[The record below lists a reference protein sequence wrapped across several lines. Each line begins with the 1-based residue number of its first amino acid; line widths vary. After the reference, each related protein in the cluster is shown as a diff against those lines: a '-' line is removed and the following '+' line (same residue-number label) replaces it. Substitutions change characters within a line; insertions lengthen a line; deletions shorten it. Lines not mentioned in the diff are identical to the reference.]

1 MQLRRVLAVLI
12 SCAPVVAFPAL
23 AQEATPDCSHDRER
37 LLALDEQAFD
47 QDLSNGGGGWRAL
60 DNRPGC
66 TQVAADLIRD
76 YRQRHDNHA
85 SILYWHEAQLRA
97 SLNDYPAAIALMR
110 RSHKPAEANSGGWNE
125 YVDASIAFLEK
136 DRPALLDARE
146 RLSQLKPPGEVQL
159 DEQGRFE
166 ITLDDGQ
173 KFKMRWPP
181 NIDVVDGLIHCFDR
195 SYDEAYGSA
204 CRPAQ

>member
-1 MQLRRVLAVLI
+1 M
-12 SCAPVVAFPAL
+12 
-23 AQEATPDCSHDRER
+23 
-37 LLALDEQAFD
+37 
-47 QDLSNGGGGWRAL
+47 
-60 DNRPGC
+60 
-66 TQVAADLIRD
+66 
-76 YRQRHDNHA
+76 
-85 SILYWHEAQLRA
+85 
-97 SLNDYPAAIALMR
+97 
-110 RSHKPAEANSGGWNE
+110 
-125 YVDASIAFLEK
+125 
-136 DRPALLDARE
+136 LDARE
-146 RLSQLKPPGEVQL
+146 RLSQLKPPGEIQL